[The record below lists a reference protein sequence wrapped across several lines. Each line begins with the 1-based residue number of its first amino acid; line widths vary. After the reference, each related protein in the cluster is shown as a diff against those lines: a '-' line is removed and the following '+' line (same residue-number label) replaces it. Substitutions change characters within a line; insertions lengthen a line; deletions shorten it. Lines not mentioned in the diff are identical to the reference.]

1 MPTYKL
7 VTLKDPVTG
16 EYLIPR
22 TPLSLGYEV
31 QPDGSLTPPIEMDA
45 ATLGG
50 KPASE
55 YMLKSEYTPVDLSD
69 YLQASVADT
78 KYAVKSHT
86 HTTAQVTGLDG
97 ALAGKAAVSHTH
109 TPSSI
114 GAAAASH
121 THSIAQVTGL
131 QSELDNLKTS
141 GSEGKSLI
149 ASAITAKGVSTAA
162 DATFQQMANNIRAIP
177 SGGHFVDKAPDSQR
191 SDAYNKYYTFNI
203 DAGYT
208 LGTDVFICPLD
219 FSYGVSHTNG
229 GSANSNYSAMFN
241 TTQTSNQITVKC
253 LIGTFPL
260 SSGTV
265 TYMADL
271 RTARIIYLH

>member
-50 KPASE
+50 KPASD
-55 YMLKSEYTPVDLSD
+55 YMLKSEYTPVDLSE
-69 YLQASVADT
+69 YLKTADADT
-78 KYAVKSHT
+78 KYAAKSHT

-97 ALAGKAAVSHTH
+97 ALAGKAAVNHTH

-114 GAAAASH
+114 GAAAVSH
-121 THSIAQVTGL
+121 THTIANITGL
-131 QSELDNLKTS
+131 QTEIDNLKTS

-149 ASAITAKGVSTAA
+149 ASAITAKGVSTAS

-219 FSYGVSHTNG
+219 YSYGVAHTNG
-229 GSANSNYSAMFN
+229 GTSTSAYTSMFW
-241 TTQTSNQITVKC
+241 TSQTGNQITVRC
-253 LIGTFPL
+253 MTGTFPL

-265 TYMADL
+265 TYIADL
-271 RTARIIYLH
+271 KTARIIYLH

>member
-50 KPASE
+50 KPASD
-55 YMLKSEYTPVDLSD
+55 YMLKSEYTPVDLSV
-69 YLQASVADT
+69 YLQTSVADT
-78 KYAVKSHT
+78 KYAPITHT

-109 TPSSI
+109 T
-114 GAAAASH
+114 
-121 THSIAQVTGL
+121 IANITDL
-131 QSELDNLKTS
+131 QTELDNLKTS

-149 ASAITAKGVSTAA
+149 ASAITAKGVSTAS
-162 DATFQQMANNIRAIP
+162 DATFQQMATNIRAIP

-219 FSYGVSHTNG
+219 FSYGVAHTNG
-229 GSANSNYSAMFN
+229 GSSTSAYTSMFY
-241 TTQTSNQITVKC
+241 TSQTGNQITVRC
-253 LIGTFPL
+253 MTGTFPL

-265 TYMADL
+265 TYIADL
-271 RTARIIYLH
+271 KTARIIYLH